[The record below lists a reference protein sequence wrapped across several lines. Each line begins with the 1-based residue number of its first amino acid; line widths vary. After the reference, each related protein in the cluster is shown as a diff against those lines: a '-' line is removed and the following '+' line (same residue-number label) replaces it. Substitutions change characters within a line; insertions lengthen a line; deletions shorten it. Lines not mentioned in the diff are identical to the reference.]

1 MHLIS
6 PASQSLRGSLLA
18 LGLSS
23 LPLSAADF
31 RVTSETDQ
39 LSGSCAAQC
48 SLRDAVE
55 AANRLG
61 GANRIILPAGTY
73 TLTLLPPRGDEGEIL
88 DDDGNHNGDL
98 DVSSK
103 LSLVGAGADTSII
116 DGNRI
121 DRLFEVLAGA
131 ELQLDGVTLRN
142 GKTSFYGAGIENHG
156 LLSLRRSRLSDNFAS
171 GMFEPGAGGGIANFG
186 QLNLYSSTLHHN
198 SSSAGEAFQGRG
210 GGLYNLGIAVIRD
223 STFSENS
230 ASDDDESGMGGGLY
244 NKGDA
249 DVARSAFINNRSSGS
264 GAAISNHAVLKLS
277 NSTLSGNSNIY
288 SYYGG
293 IFSNGHAYPFYNGAP
308 DATLIHV
315 TIAGN
320 FGGGLFNYGKLL
332 LRNSLVSGNS
342 DREDEESTN
351 NCANIGTEA
360 TYRARGLLLGN
371 GPGNCTAE
379 LYVENDQTFVT
390 VLEPLADNGGLT
402 QTHALRPASPA
413 LDAAIGNCSSHDQRR
428 APRPL
433 DSDGDGIAVCDVG
446 AYER

>member
-1 MHLIS
+1 MRLIS
-6 PASQSLRGSLLA
+6 PASQSMRGPLLA

-31 RVTSETDQ
+31 RVTTEADQ
-39 LSGSCAAQC
+39 LNGTCAAQC

-55 AANRLG
+55 AANRQG

-73 TLTLLPPRGDEGEIL
+73 TLTLPPPLGEDYEIL
-88 DDDGNHNGDL
+88 DDDENQNGDL
-98 DVSSK
+98 DVSGNIR
-103 LSLVGAGADTSII
+103 LVGAGVDASII
-116 DGNRI
+116 DGNHT

-131 ELQLDGVTLRN
+131 ELRVERVTLRN
-142 GKTSFYGAGIENHG
+142 GRTSFYGAGLENHG
-156 LLSLRRSRLSDNFAS
+156 LLTVRSSRLDNNFAA
-171 GMFEPGAGGGIANFG
+171 GMFQPGAGGGIANFG
-186 QLNLYSSTLHHN
+186 QLYLYNSTLQRN
-198 SSSAGEAFQGRG
+198 NSSAGEAYQGRG
-210 GGLYNLGIAVIRD
+210 GGLFNAGDALVRD
-223 STFSENS
+223 TTFSDNG

-244 NKGDA
+244 NKGNA
-249 DVARSAFINNRSSGS
+249 DVARSAFINNWSAGS

-277 NSTLSGNSNIY
+277 NSTLSGNNNIY

-293 IFSNGHAYPFYNGAP
+293 IFSNGHAYSFYNGAP

-342 DREDEESTN
+342 DREDEESVN
-351 NCANIGTEA
+351 NCLNSGTEA
-360 TYRARGLLLGN
+360 TYQARGMLLGN

-390 VLEPLADNGGLT
+390 VLEPLADNGGMT

-433 DSDGDGIAVCDVG
+433 DGDGDGIAACDLG

>member
-1 MHLIS
+1 MCLIS
-6 PASQSLRGSLLA
+6 PASPFLRPPLLVLSLF
-18 LGLSS
+18 S

-31 RVTSETDQ
+31 QVTTETDQ

-73 TLTLLPPRGDEGEIL
+73 TLTRLPPRGEDGEIL
-88 DDDGNHNGDL
+88 DDDENQNGDL
-98 DVSSK
+98 DVSSN
-103 LSLVGAGADTSII
+103 LNLVGAGAGTSII

-131 ELQLDGVTLRN
+131 ELQLDRVTLRN
-142 GKTSFYGAGIENHG
+142 GKTNFYGAGIENHG
-156 LLSLRRSRLSDNFAS
+156 ILTVSRSRLSDNFAS

-186 QLNLYSSTLHHN
+186 QLNLYSSTLHRN
-198 SSSAGEAFQGRG
+198 NSSAGEAYQGRG
-210 GGLYNLGIAVIRD
+210 GGIYNEGIAVVRD
-223 STFSENS
+223 STFSENG

-244 NKGDA
+244 NKGNA
-249 DVARSAFINNRSSGS
+249 DVARSAFINNWSAGS

-277 NSTLSGNSNIY
+277 NSTLSGNDNIY

-293 IFSNGHAYPFYNGAP
+293 IFSNGHAYSFYNGAP
-308 DATLIHV
+308 DATLVHV

-332 LRNSLVSGNS
+332 LRNSLISGNS
-342 DREDEESTN
+342 DREDAESTN
-351 NCANIGTEA
+351 NCANIGIEA
-360 TYRARGLLLGN
+360 TYKARGLLLGN

-379 LYVENDQTFVT
+379 LYVENDQTFVS
-390 VLEPLADNGGLT
+390 VLDPLADNGGLT
-402 QTHALRPASPA
+402 QTHALRAASPA
-413 LDAAIGNCSSHDQRR
+413 LDASIGNCSSHDQRR
-428 APRPL
+428 TPRPQ
-433 DSDGDGIAVCDVG
+433 DGNGDGIAVCDLG